1 MHTITLVVD
10 NTTYYLNSTTDP
22 LELTKRAR
30 KPYKPK
36 KPKDIRKFP
45 VRSDLSTA
53 EYVRQ
58 FDALNFLQPV
68 QYWPELNTIGT
79 AQYDPSIPLFEILTD
94 EVAA

>member
-1 MHTITLVVD
+1 MQTLTIDGTRYTLKFD
-10 NTTYYLNSTTDP
+10 KCPIEWAKL
-22 LELTKRAR
+22 AR
-30 KPYKPK
+30 KPYKQK

-58 FDALNFLQPV
+58 YDALNFLQPV

-79 AQYDPSIPLFEILTD
+79 AQYDPTIPLLEELSD
-94 EVAA
+94 ENAY

>member
-1 MHTITLVVD
+1 MQTLKIEG
-10 NTTYYLNSTTDP
+10 TTYKVKFDRDP
-22 LELTKRAR
+22 VELAKAAR
-30 KPYKPK
+30 KPYKQK

-58 FDALNFLQPV
+58 YDALNFLQPV

-79 AQYDPSIPLFEILTD
+79 AQYDPTIPLLEDLSNED
-94 EVAA
+94 AH